1 MFFSPQLIQ
10 TNYMARVI
18 AQTHTPVHL
27 GGGVWSGGTSV
38 DTVTWQLPAANY
50 VSTAVTGML
59 PVITYPRPDAETSEY
74 SHGRNALVG
83 QHWEEPIVVNHGSW
97 PVKYEIISGGVG
109 MTIGETLTVVGD
121 TQIVGETYAVLIWDN
136 PTAITNSV
144 TIRVTDQDGNTDE
157 VTKTVVG
164 GTAGP
169 AVGDRFVI
177 VDAAATDDTGT
188 GTEADPIKTFQGV
201 DASTGLWRNSN
212 ADNTFANK
220 LALFKDGDYTV
231 DTNDGGDYVEIDSVY
246 KPIGYIAWHNGTA
259 YDSPNFD
266 TSQNHIATRGVGDF
280 TLHGIRLNGCMGE
293 TNNKIIRQQRA
304 TDDRHLFYKL
314 KFANVDQGTAG
325 NDNPSCISGIGQV
338 LGEYRSK
345 TSVIRCEA
353 ESTVSVTLYKSY
365 NSFQTVL
372 EHNFTDGLTLIDSNS
387 DYFFQLKTDCYNS
400 TVRRNMLKNIISDGA
415 SSGLEIARH
424 PFWNGSCDNTEVCWN
439 LVMISD
445 RRAAV
450 WNRASYGDI
459 DPPEN
464 GYDYR
469 NTYIST
475 AGGGVLY
482 ADNGYNAG
490 LGAEQPVTSINNA
503 LHGGTA
509 AIEGTPVYDYTDIGN
524 QQLAADDFDANGNL
538 VDGGSY
544 GTARTT
550 LLGTVGYEVSQ

>member
-1 MFFSPQLIQ
+1 
-10 TNYMARVI
+10 MAQRVI

-27 GGGVWSGGTSV
+27 GAGVWSGGPSV

-59 PVITYPRPDAETSEY
+59 PVITYPEVDTETNSDAY
-74 SHGRNALVG
+74 CRNAYTG
-83 QHWEEPIVVNHGSW
+83 MHWEIPIVVNHGSW
-97 PVKYEIISGGVG
+97 PFKYEIVSGPAG
-109 MTIGETLTVVGD
+109 MVIGETLTVVGD
-121 TQIVGETYAVLIWDN
+121 KQIVGDDYAVLSWPS
-136 PTAITNSV
+136 PTGTSESI
-144 TIRVTDQDGNTDE
+144 TIRVTDQDANTTT
-157 VTKTVVG
+157 VTFTLTI
-164 GTAGP
+164 GTTG
-169 AVGDRFVI
+169 FVFI
-177 VDAAATDDTGT
+177 DAAATDDTGA
-188 GTEADPIKTFQGV
+188 GTLADPLKTFQGA

-212 ADNTFANK
+212 TNDDFTGKIAV
-220 LALFKDGDYTV
+220 FKTGTYV
-231 DTNDGGDYVEIDSVY
+231 IDTNDGGDYVEIDSTY
-246 KPIGYIAWHNGTA
+246 KPRTYVAYHNGTSYEA
-259 YDSPNFD
+259 AEFD
-266 TSQNHIATRGVGDF
+266 TTNNHIESRGVGDF
-280 TLHGIRLNGCMGE
+280 TLHSIRINGCMGE
-293 TNNKIIRQQRA
+293 TNNKVVRQLME

-325 NDNPSCISGIGQV
+325 SDNPSCISGIGQV

-387 DYFFQLKTDCYNS
+387 DYFFQLKADCYDS

-415 SSGLEIARH
+415 SSGLEISRLT
-424 PFWNGSCDNTEVCWN
+424 FWDGSCDDTEVCWN

-445 RRAAV
+445 KHAAV
-450 WNRASYGDI
+450 WNRAGYGAF

-475 AGGGVLY
+475 AHTGVLY
-482 ADNGYNAG
+482 ADNGYDAG
-490 LGAEQPVTSINNA
+490 MGAEQPVISIGNA
-503 LHGGTA
+503 LHGGIA
-509 AIEGTPVYDYTDIGN
+509 AIEGTAVYDYTDIGN

-538 VDGGSY
+538 VDGGTH

-550 LLGTVGYEVSQ
+550 FLGTVGYEVSQ